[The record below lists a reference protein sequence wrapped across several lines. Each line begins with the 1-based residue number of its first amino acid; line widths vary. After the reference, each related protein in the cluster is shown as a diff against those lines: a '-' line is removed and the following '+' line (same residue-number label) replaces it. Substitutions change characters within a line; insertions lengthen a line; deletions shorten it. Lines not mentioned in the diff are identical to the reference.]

1 MQAKGGHDHHGV
13 VQTFQDIAWCA
24 HKLSDLISR
33 PVSVQFVT
41 DTKIAM
47 FELCDKNGVIK
58 IVDEKHYELVPADCI
73 SLDDLKSYQ
82 IHAKEV

>member
-1 MQAKGGHDHHGV
+1 
-13 VQTFQDIAWCA
+13 
-24 HKLSDLISR
+24 
-33 PVSVQFVT
+33 
-41 DTKIAM
+41 M

-58 IVDEKHYELVPADCI
+58 IVDEKHYELVPADRI